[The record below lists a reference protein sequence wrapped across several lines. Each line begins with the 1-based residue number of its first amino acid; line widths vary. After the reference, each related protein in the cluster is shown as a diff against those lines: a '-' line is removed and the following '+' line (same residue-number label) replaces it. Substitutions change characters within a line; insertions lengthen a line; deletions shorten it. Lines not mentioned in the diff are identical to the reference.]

1 VYIAGYATEL
11 CHKVYSISCMYACI
25 VHKGFSSQ
33 GRLLYCMNA
42 VLHVDMLVVSSLN
55 QEYMYTLRSPKNFA
69 RRGNVHPGV
78 VWLNVRFRNLAA
90 LYDKRI
96 SLASGLAEDCCAIE
110 CQVKG
115 VG

>member
-1 VYIAGYATEL
+1 MQQKVVLGSVFNFFNILHAL
-11 CHKVYSISCMYACI
+11 CITFY
-25 VHKGFSSQ
+25 
-33 GRLLYCMNA
+33 RLTPDCFIHCMNA
-42 VLHVDMLVVSSLN
+42 VPQVDTLVVYSLN
-55 QEYMYTLRSPKNFA
+55 QHNAYTSRSSKNFA